1 MRFIPKIL
9 RWPFVIVLAGCAVWD
24 ICRGSH
30 AVGYLMMAFAAF
42 LAVTY
47 YIEDQN

>member
-9 RWPFVIVLAGCAVWD
+9 RWPFVIVLAVCAVWD
-24 ICRGSH
+24 ICRGD
-30 AVGYLMMAFAAF
+30 ALGYFMMMFAAF